1 MATLLPQFSPPNP
14 LAGIQQD
21 VQFSPPNPL
30 AQQQPIVSQPP
41 PGMFTQQ
48 VQQPIAMAQQPV
60 AQQTPVRPRPDAN
73 VMGRN
78 MTVTPDGLLAF
89 APAGSPVQTQVQPT
103 TQVLPLNQP
112 NLAGIQQPGAV
123 APTTGV
129 IGSEEALQA
138 GQAGAVGALTGG
150 AQTAT
155 QQIQQGLGQA
165 GQFLGQAGQN
175 ISDAERRAL
184 ALLQGAGQEAQG
196 LFGGVGQESARLFG
210 QGAEELRPF
219 VSPGQ
224 QANQVQAALSG
235 ALGPEAQA
243 QAFANF
249 TDSPGQ
255 QFLRDRA
262 EQSLLR
268 REAAL
273 GGLGGGRVRQALQEQ
288 AVGLAQQ
295 DLDRQFGRL
304 GQVSGTGLRA
314 AEGLGTILGEQ
325 ARTGVGLTG
334 QQAGLAQNLGL
345 ARAGLVESG
354 GAQQAALNQ
363 ARAINELDA
372 SGATARI
379 AQQTGLSEAQVRQ
392 QVGNLVASGRLQA
405 GRDISGAIAGAT
417 AGLAGL
423 QEGGG
428 ANLANLIGQ
437 QGGNLANSLQ
447 QEGLITA
454 QSIQNLSTL
463 LANLA
468 TQTATGQADLASAG
482 GQIDALGVLGTS
494 GAITTGIERLFDLAG
509 EKSVKGAT

>member
-1 MATLLPQFSPPNP
+1 M
-14 LAGIQQD
+14 
-21 VQFSPPNPL
+21 
-30 AQQQPIVSQPP
+30 
-41 PGMFTQQ
+41 
-48 VQQPIAMAQQPV
+48 
-60 AQQTPVRPRPDAN
+60 
-73 VMGRN
+73 
-78 MTVTPDGLLAF
+78 
-89 APAGSPVQTQVQPT
+89 
-103 TQVLPLNQP
+103 
-112 NLAGIQQPGAV
+112 QQPGAV

-138 GQAGAVGALTGG
+138 GQTGTINALAGG

-184 ALLQGAGQEAQG
+184 IMLEGADSGVRNIFGQA
-196 LFGGVGQESARLFG
+196 GGDVSTLFG

-243 QAFANF
+243 EAFQNF

-314 AEGLGTILGEQ
+314 AEGLGTLLGQQ
-325 ARTGVGLTG
+325 ARTGVDLTG

-392 QVGNLVASGRLQA
+392 QMSQLISSGRLQA

-428 ANLANLIGQ
+428 VNFANLIGQ
-437 QGGNLANSLQ
+437 TGGNLATSLQ
-447 QEGLITA
+447 QEGLIDA

-468 TQTATGQADLASAG
+468 TQTASGQADLASAG
-482 GQIDALGVLGTS
+482 GQIDAAGVLGTNTAVQT
-494 GAITTGIERLFDLAG
+494 AISDLAEMLG
-509 EKSVKGAT
+509 KESVTEAA